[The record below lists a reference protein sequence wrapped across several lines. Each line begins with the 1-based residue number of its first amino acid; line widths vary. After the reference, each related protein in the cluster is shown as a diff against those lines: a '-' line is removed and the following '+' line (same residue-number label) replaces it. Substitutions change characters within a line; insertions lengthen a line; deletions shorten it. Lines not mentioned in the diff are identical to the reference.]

1 MKFSD
6 KMTQARK
13 DKSLSRA
20 ELADLLGT
28 SSAIVGRYERGEMT
42 PSIEVAANIAKE
54 LDVSLD
60 YLAGNSPMAIKD
72 TKMVSRLEG
81 IAAMPEASRDQ
92 VLHVID
98 ALIFKAKFD
107 GHAA

>member
-1 MKFSD
+1 MKFAD

-13 DKSLSRA
+13 DKRLSRA
-20 ELADLLGT
+20 ELAELLGT
-28 SSAIVGRYERGEMT
+28 SSAIIGRYERGEMT

-81 IAAMPEASRDQ
+81 IAAMPEAARDQ
-92 VLHVID
+92 VLNVID

-107 GHAA
+107 GHVV

>member
-1 MKFSD
+1 MKFAD

-13 DKSLSRA
+13 DKGLSRA
-20 ELADLLGT
+20 ELGEMIGT
-28 SSAIVGRYERGEMT
+28 SSAVVGRYERSEMT
-42 PSIEVAANIAKE
+42 PSIEVAAKIARE

-60 YLAGNSPMAIKD
+60 YLAGNSPMAVKD
-72 TKMVSRLEG
+72 TKMLNRLEG
-81 IAAMPEASRDQ
+81 IAGMSDVARDQ

-107 GHAA
+107 GHLA

>member
-1 MKFSD
+1 
-6 KMTQARK
+6 MTQARK
-13 DKSLSRA
+13 DKGLSRS
-20 ELADLLGT
+20 ELGEKLGT
-28 SSAIVGRYERGEMT
+28 SSAVVGRYERAEMA
-42 PSIEVAANIAKE
+42 PSIEVAAKIARE

-60 YLAGNSPMAIKD
+60 YLAGNSPLAIKD

-81 IAAMPEASRDQ
+81 IAAMPEQARDQ

-107 GHAA
+107 GHLA